1 MCALLGGLCGGRCG
15 GWQRSAWQSSSTSVM
30 GSGQQQEAL
39 RRCGADRAHWRTRRR
54 RRPAPPPHTT
64 TTTHHASC
72 RLDILQAAVEAQG
85 WRFCRIDGAVASA
98 TERQDRWVHWSAHAL
113 PAVARD
119 ATPVRSPTPYPPPF
133 LPPSPPCAP
142 TACRSVRPPP
152 GFQSSCLPARRA
164 ACSCVCM
171 PGPCMRVKNTQPSP
185 ACCACCMRAPACP
198 PTWCVPAPRLRPC
211 APHAARKQVGGL
223 GLTLTAADRV
233 VIVDPAWNPS

>member
-1 MCALLGGLCGGRCG
+1 MCAPGRAVRRAVRRMAKVCLAEQQHQRDGVWAAAGGPAAVRC
-15 GWQRSAWQSSSTSVM
+15 RSRS
-30 GSGQQQEAL
+30 L
-39 RRCGADRAHWRTRRR
+39 AHSPPPPPR
-54 RRPAPPPHTT
+54 PPPHTT